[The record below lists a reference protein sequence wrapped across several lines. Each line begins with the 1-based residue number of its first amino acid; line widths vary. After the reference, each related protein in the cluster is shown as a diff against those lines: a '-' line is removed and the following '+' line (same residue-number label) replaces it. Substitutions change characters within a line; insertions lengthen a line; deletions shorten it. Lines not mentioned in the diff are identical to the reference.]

1 MLFTL
6 PIGKEQEKVKHRF
19 SEPWEDSD
27 LILIVED
34 EKFHVHRLILSM
46 NSPVFKAMFKSG
58 FQEAN
63 NNEIQLPGKRG
74 NEVLD
79 FLKQFYIQEKEEITG
94 KLLFHNFVRCPRPLN
109 RGCPLNWGSA

>member
-6 PIGKEQEKVKHRF
+6 PIGEEQEKVKHRF
-19 SEPWEDSD
+19 SEPWEGSD

-58 FQEAN
+58 FQEAK
-63 NNEIQLPGKRG
+63 NNEIQLPGKKGKWSARLFEAVLHTRERG
-74 NEVLD
+74 N
-79 FLKQFYIQEKEEITG
+79 YG
-94 KLLFHNFVRCPRPLN
+94 
-109 RGCPLNWGSA
+109 

>member
-6 PIGKEQEKVKHRF
+6 PIGEEQEKLKHRF

-58 FQEAN
+58 FQEAKTTKFSC
-63 NNEIQLPGKRG
+63 LG
-74 NEVLD
+74 
-79 FLKQFYIQEKEEITG
+79 KEEM
-94 KLLFHNFVRCPRPLN
+94 KC
-109 RGCPLNWGSA
+109 

>member
-63 NNEIQLPGKRG
+63 NSEIRLPEKRG

-94 KLLFHNFVRCPRPLN
+94 KMLFVITLFVK
-109 RGCPLNWGSA
+109 WTSSMV

>member
-6 PIGKEQEKVKHRF
+6 LIGEEQEKVKHRF

-79 FLKQFYIQEKEEITG
+79 FLKQFYIQEKEEITYE
-94 KLLFHNFVRCPRPLN
+94 LLFHNFVCQVDL
-109 RGCPLNWGSA
+109 